1 MFERTGH
8 LYRKYR
14 ARVAELKKS
23 FDETKTEVKDE
34 PGSSINTVAP
44 AAGRLR
50 EKTEGR
56 GKGGFLEKLKIEKL
70 NFAE

>member
-1 MFERTGH
+1 LFERTGH

-34 PGSSINTVAP
+34 PGSSTKASAP

-50 EKTEGR
+50 E
-56 GKGGFLEKLKIEKL
+56 
-70 NFAE
+70 